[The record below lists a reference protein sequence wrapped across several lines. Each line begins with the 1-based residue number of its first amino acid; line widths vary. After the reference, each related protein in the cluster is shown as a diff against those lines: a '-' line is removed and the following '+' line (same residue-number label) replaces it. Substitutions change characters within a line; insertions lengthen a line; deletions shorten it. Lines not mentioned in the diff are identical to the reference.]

1 MNIEKEEPSSQLSQ
15 PNKRYRKAA
24 GQVWVDNTL
33 DEWPEND
40 FRLFCGD
47 LGNDVTD
54 EVLANA
60 FRKYPSFEKCK
71 VIRNKYTGKTRG
83 YGFVSFTSPND
94 MLRAMK
100 EMDRK
105 YVGSRPITLKR
116 SKWKDR
122 EVDSE
127 RNKRFDETAKKHE
140 SAGSLFQDYFKEYK
154 KRKYSDR
161 SQR

>member
-1 MNIEKEEPSSQLSQ
+1 MNTEKGDLSSFLSQ
-15 PNKRYRKAA
+15 PKKRFRKAA

-47 LGNDVTD
+47 LGNDVTE

-60 FRKYPSFEKCK
+60 FKKYPSFEKCK
-71 VIRNKYTGKTRG
+71 VIRNKHTGKTRG
-83 YGFVSFTSPND
+83 YGFISFTNPND
-94 MLRAMK
+94 MLHAMK
-100 EMDRK
+100 EMNRK

-122 EVDSE
+122 EVDSDK
-127 RNKRFDETAKKHE
+127 NKKFDEMTKRNE
-140 SAGSLFQDYFKEYK
+140 STNSLFQDYHKEYK
-154 KRKYSDR
+154 KRKYLDR
-161 SQR
+161 H

>member
-1 MNIEKEEPSSQLSQ
+1 MNVDKVEPSSQPNQS
-15 PNKRYRKAA
+15 NKRFRKAA

-47 LGNDVTD
+47 LGNDVTE
-54 EVLANA
+54 EVLTNA
-60 FRKYPSFEKCK
+60 FKKYPSFEKCR
-71 VIRNKYTGKTRG
+71 VIRNKHTGKTRG
-83 YGFVSFTSPND
+83 YGFVSFTNPND

-100 EMDRK
+100 EMNRK

-122 EVDSE
+122 EIDSDK
-127 RNKRFDETAKKHE
+127 NKRFDEMTKTHE
-140 SAGSLFQDYFKEYK
+140 STGALFQDYLKEYK
-154 KRKYSDR
+154 KRKYSDNF
-161 SQR
+161 QR

>member
-1 MNIEKEEPSSQLSQ
+1 MQTRQCEEDSLQSGQ
-15 PNKRYRKAA
+15 NKKRLRKAA
-24 GQVWVDNTL
+24 GQIWIDNTL

-47 LGNDVTD
+47 LGNDVTE

-60 FRKYPSFEKCK
+60 FKKYLSFEKCK
-71 VIRNKYTGKTRG
+71 VIRNKHTGKTRG
-83 YGFVSFTSPND
+83 YGFVSFTDPKD
-94 MLRAMK
+94 MLSALK
-100 EMDRK
+100 EMNRK

-127 RNKRFDETAKKHE
+127 RNKRFDEMAKRAV
-140 SAGSLFQDYFKEYK
+140 SAMNFVQDNEKIYK
-154 KRKYSDR
+154 KIKFGHK
-161 SQR
+161 

>member
-1 MNIEKEEPSSQLSQ
+1 MNIEKEDKSILDSHSK
-15 PNKRYRKAA
+15 KRFRKAA

-47 LGNDVTD
+47 LGNDVT
-54 EVLANA
+54 EEILANA
-60 FRKYPSFEKCK
+60 FKKYASFEKCK
-71 VIRNKYTGKTRG
+71 VIRNKHTGKSRG
-83 YGFVSFTSPND
+83 YGFVSFTNPND
-94 MLRAMK
+94 MLNAMK
-100 EMDRK
+100 EMNRK

-122 EVDSE
+122 EIDSDK
-127 RNKRFDETAKKHE
+127 NKRFDEMTRRNE
-140 SAGSLFQDYFKEYK
+140 SANALVQDYQKEYK
-154 KRKYSDR
+154 KRKYSDK

>member
-1 MNIEKEEPSSQLSQ
+1 MQNKQYEEGLLQKEQSK
-15 PNKRYRKAA
+15 KRLRKAA

-47 LGNDVTD
+47 LGNDVTE

-60 FRKYPSFEKCK
+60 FKKYPSFEKCK
-71 VIRNKYTGKTRG
+71 VIRNKHTGKTRG
-83 YGFVSFTSPND
+83 YGFVSFTDPKD
-94 MLRAMK
+94 MLSALK
-100 EMDRK
+100 EMNRR

-122 EVDSE
+122 EIDSE
-127 RNKRFDETAKKHE
+127 RNKKFDEMAKR
-140 SAGSLFQDYFKEYK
+140 AVLGTTFVQDNEKMYK
-154 KRKYSDR
+154 KTKFGHK
-161 SQR
+161 

>member
-1 MNIEKEEPSSQLSQ
+1 MQNKQYEEGLLQKEQSK
-15 PNKRYRKAA
+15 KRLRKAA

-47 LGNDVTD
+47 LGNDVTE

-60 FRKYPSFEKCK
+60 FKKYPSFEKCK
-71 VIRNKYTGKTRG
+71 VIRNKHTGKTRG
-83 YGFVSFTSPND
+83 YGFVSFTDPKD
-94 MLRAMK
+94 MLSALK
-100 EMDRK
+100 EMNRK

-122 EVDSE
+122 EIDSE
-127 RNKRFDETAKKHE
+127 RNKKFDEMAKR
-140 SAGSLFQDYFKEYK
+140 AVLGTNFVQDNEKMYK
-154 KRKYSDR
+154 KTKFGHK
-161 SQR
+161 